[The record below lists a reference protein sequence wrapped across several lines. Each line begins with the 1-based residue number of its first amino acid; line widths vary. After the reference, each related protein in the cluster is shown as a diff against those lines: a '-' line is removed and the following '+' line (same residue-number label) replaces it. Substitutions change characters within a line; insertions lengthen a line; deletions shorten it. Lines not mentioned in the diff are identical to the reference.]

1 MAQKPSLLRRVLRWL
16 LLALASAVLIFLFY
30 VAVVMGQPLA
40 DASQAAQSA
49 PQLLPEPLSQP
60 IALADETAIRDL
72 AEVFPAPVM
81 YAGGKALTFVNGVC
95 EDVPFEDGV
104 ARVVTLTYRTAD
116 FDTLTLQSIYPAR
129 ALSLLDKDGRT
140 FAAMTQDRM
149 VSLRYVAMQDAATLR
164 LHAQGEKA
172 LYVLTTPLADSA
184 QVDQWTN
191 AMQLYRVT
199 VE

>member
-40 DASQAAQSA
+40 DASQSVQSTDQ
-49 PQLLPEPLSQP
+49 PLPEPLSEP
-60 IALADETAIRDL
+60 IVLTEVEVIRDL
-72 AEVFPAPVM
+72 AEIFPAPVM
-81 YAGGKALTFVNGVC
+81 YAGGKALTFVEGIC
-95 EDVPFEDGV
+95 EDVLFEDGV

-164 LHAQGEKA
+164 LHAQGEEA
-172 LYVLTTPLADSA
+172 LYVLTTPLADSN